1 MLESNSMEP
10 ARIGLRNIMRDLL
23 RSQPAEEAVVLA
35 WPLVCGSEVA
45 ARTRAVAFAEGE
57 LTVEVADPAW
67 RSQLAS
73 FGSRYVAGFADL
85 LGPVVGKIRFVKKQS
100 ALSNQQS
107 ARSGG

>member
-1 MLESNSMEP
+1 MGS
-10 ARIGLRNIMRDLL
+10 LL
-23 RSQPAEEAVVLA
+23 RQQPATEAVVLA

-45 ARTRAVAFAEGE
+45 ARTRAVAFAGRE

-67 RSQLAS
+67 RRQLAS
-73 FGSRYVAGFADL
+73 FDFRYVAGFAEL

-107 ARSGG
+107 AGPHA